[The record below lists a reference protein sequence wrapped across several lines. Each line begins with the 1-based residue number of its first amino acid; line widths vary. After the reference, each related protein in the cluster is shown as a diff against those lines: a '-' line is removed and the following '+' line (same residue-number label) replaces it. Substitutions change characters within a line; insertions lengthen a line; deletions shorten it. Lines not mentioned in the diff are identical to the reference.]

1 MHRSVIQLSRYS
13 KGIVL
18 LARRSAERSQTE
30 NVSSAMG
37 NGMLVELR
45 ERTRRRDRLLFAC
58 KATVSTLMIL
68 VITVGCST
76 PTAHMPQPRAGIVE
90 RVQPRTSASPKVATV
105 DAPKATPVSRPA
117 SKKANT
123 PSRLDTQREQQLF
136 QEFQD
141 FLEWRRRQKDPL

>member
-1 MHRSVIQLSRYS
+1 M
-13 KGIVL
+13 
-18 LARRSAERSQTE
+18 E
-30 NVSSAMG
+30 

-68 VITVGCST
+68 VTTVSCST

-105 DAPKATPVSRPA
+105 QAPKATPVSRRA

-123 PSRLDTQREQQLF
+123 PPRLDTQREQEQELF
-136 QEFQD
+136 QEVQD
-141 FLEWRRRQKDPL
+141 ILEWRRRQRPAVTADAY

>member
-13 KGIVL
+13 KGTVL

-30 NVSSAMG
+30 NVSSAME

-58 KATVSTLMIL
+58 KATVSTLMII
-68 VITVGCST
+68 VTTVGCST

-105 DAPKATPVSRPA
+105 HAPKATPVSRPA

-123 PSRLDTQREQQLF
+123 PPEPHTQRDQQLF
-136 QEFQD
+136 QEFQE
-141 FLEWRRRQKDPL
+141 FLEWRRRQKDPP